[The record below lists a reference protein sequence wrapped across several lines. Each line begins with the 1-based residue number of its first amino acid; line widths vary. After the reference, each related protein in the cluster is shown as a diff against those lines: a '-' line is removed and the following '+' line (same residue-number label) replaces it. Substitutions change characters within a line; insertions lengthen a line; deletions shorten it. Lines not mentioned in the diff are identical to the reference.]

1 MHPLLILAATLA
13 VAATSLPNEVAIILN
28 SAEGTVSLIDRKT
41 YEVTKR
47 YPIGKEPHH
56 LMISPDDKEL
66 IVANASSNE
75 LVFLDPVTGI
85 ETHRIKRISD
95 PYQLGFS
102 PNHKWFLSISLRLDR
117 VDIYNAKDFSLAKRI
132 EVGKTPSHVAFA
144 QDSSMAFVTMQ
155 ESNDIAA
162 IDLNSQ
168 QVV

>member
-1 MHPLLILAATLA
+1 MRRQLLSAITLA
-13 VAATSLPNEVAIILN
+13 TTLIAARDQAPPTLLPNEVAIILN
-28 SAEGTVSLIDRKT
+28 SADGTVSLIDRKT

-102 PNHKWFLSISLRLDR
+102 PDRKWFLSISLRLDR

-132 EVGKTPSHVAFA
+132 DAGK
-144 QDSSMAFVTMQ
+144 
-155 ESNDIAA
+155 
-162 IDLNSQ
+162 
-168 QVV
+168 